1 MRGITATL
9 DAARRSPSAKPYLH
23 VQLHDHDVG
32 SLRLRW
38 RRVYTGIDP
47 DGPCAAAVAGDGA
60 LLRVRIDPSTGALT
74 RQRIASPGPDSDFSA
89 WTAVATV
96 AVGPRIGL
104 AASGTRAII
113 ASVRADGRRVEVR
126 ESTDGGATFGASTV
140 LAVASGMVTAVACSM
155 GPDGTAAVVY
165 AVGGTVYAV
174 RRFGTA
180 RWRSA
185 GAWSRSL
192 ATVNALAA
200 TFSADHNVLISGTD
214 AAGDAGVWSTI
225 YGAGNA
231 YPPGR
236 WRPLVEVV
244 SAASGTRTTYRV
256 SGTVLAD
263 APQSVFVES
272 YAGGGAYDRVHLAPG
287 VGRTG
292 YTDQLWRDPRPW
304 RHESPHGLAIAAGSG
319 AAWLASSNAV
329 WQAPYPAPAADL
341 TDDVLEATVIE
352 GLHRGRMRLL
362 LRNDDGRY
370 GATDA
375 PAALAAGGE
384 MRPAPGYV
392 TSAGEERSEGRAFW
406 ITAVRRR
413 YEPGGSTVEVE
424 AVDGWGLLDAW
435 TAPRQFVWAAGG
447 ISAARVLTGV
457 MQSAGIRLVGGHPS
471 TESDTLQPAFT
482 VRAGERG
489 TTAVRRL
496 LDMLPDEVTMRD
508 HVAYLFE
515 PRADDAPLVTFG
527 DDDPLLRLSVESGAP
542 AAGWT
547 RVFGAEV
554 LAQAVDE
561 LALADGGGAAIV
573 VDENIAAQARAD
585 VRADAVLRRSKL
597 ALARG
602 ELVVRPHPGLEVGD
616 AIAVTSKRASLDAV
630 RFRVSGLHTRY
641 VRGGRRAVYEQRIAL
656 SDV

>member
-1 MRGITATL
+1 MRGITPTL
-9 DAARRSPSAKPYLH
+9 DAARRSRSAKPYLH

-38 RRVYTGIDP
+38 RHVHTGIEP

-74 RQRIASPGPDSDFSA
+74 RQRIVSPGPDSDYGA

-96 AVGPRIGL
+96 AAGPRVGL
-104 AASGTRAII
+104 VASGTRAII

-126 ESTDGGATFGASTV
+126 ESADGGATFGASTV

-174 RRFGTA
+174 RRFGTT

-192 ATVNALAA
+192 ATVNGLAA
-200 TFSADHNVLISGTD
+200 TFSADHNVLISGTN

-225 YGAGNA
+225 YGAGGA

-287 VGRTG
+287 VGRTA

-304 RHESPHGLAIAAGSG
+304 RHESPHGLAIAAGNG
-319 AAWLASSNAV
+319 AAWLASPNAV
-329 WQAPYPAPAADL
+329 WHAPYPAPAADL

-352 GLHRGRMRLL
+352 GLHRGRMRLV

-370 GATDA
+370 GPADA

-384 MRPAPGYV
+384 LRPAPGYV

-447 ISAARVLTGV
+447 LSAARVLTGV
-457 MQSAGIRLVGGHPS
+457 MQSAGIRLAGGRPS
-471 TESDTLQPAFT
+471 RESDTLQPAFT

-508 HVAYLFE
+508 HVAVLFE
-515 PRADDAPLVTFG
+515 PRADDAPVAVFG
-527 DDDPLLRLSVESGAP
+527 DDDPLLRLAVESGAP

-547 RVFGAEV
+547 RVFGAGV
-554 LAQAVDE
+554 LAEAVDE
-561 LALADGGGAAIV
+561 LALAEGGAASIV
-573 VDENIAAQARAD
+573 VDENIAAQPRAD
-585 VRADAVLRRSKL
+585 VRAGAVLRRSKL

-616 AIAVTSKRASLDAV
+616 AITVTSKRAGLVEAP
-630 RFRVSGLHTRY
+630 FRVSGLHTRY

>member
-1 MRGITATL
+1 MRGISQTL
-9 DAARRSPSAKPYLH
+9 EAARRSPSAKPHMRVL
-23 VQLHDHDVG
+23 LHDRDVG

-38 RRVYTGIDP
+38 RRVYTGMEP

-60 LLRVRIDPSTGALT
+60 LLRVRIDPSTGALS
-74 RQRIASPGPDSDFSA
+74 RQRVATPGPDSDFSA

-96 AVGPRIGL
+96 AAGPRVGL
-104 AASGTRAII
+104 AASGTRAMI
-113 ASVRADGRRVEVR
+113 ASVRADGVRVEVR
-126 ESTDGGATFGASTV
+126 ESSDSGATFGTPTV
-140 LAVASGMVTAVACSM
+140 LAVAPGTVTAVASSM
-155 GPDGTAAVVY
+155 GPDGTAAVFY

-185 GAWSRSL
+185 TAWSRSL
-192 ATVNALAA
+192 ATVDGLAA
-200 TFSADHNVLISGTD
+200 SFSVDHNVLISGTN

-225 YGAGNA
+225 YGIGSA

-244 SAASGTRTTYRV
+244 SAARGTRTTYRA
-256 SGTVLAD
+256 SATALAD

-272 YAGGGAYDRVHLAPG
+272 YAGGGAYDRVHVAPG
-287 VGRTG
+287 VGGTS
-292 YTDQLWRDPRPW
+292 YLDQLWRNPRPFG
-304 RHESPHGLAIAAGSG
+304 HESAHGLAMAAGNG
-319 AAWLASSNAV
+319 AAWLASPNAV
-329 WQAPYPAPAADL
+329 WHAPYPEPATDL

-352 GLHRGRMRLL
+352 GLRGGRVRLL
-362 LRNDDGRY
+362 LRNDHGRY
-370 GATDA
+370 APEAA

-384 MRPAPGYV
+384 LLPSAGYI
-392 TSAGEERSEGRAFW
+392 TSAGKERLDGRAFW

-413 YEPGGSTVEVE
+413 YGPEGSTVEVD

-435 TAPRQFVWAAGG
+435 TAPRQFVWAAGEMNA
-447 ISAARVLTGV
+447 SRVLTGV
-457 MQSAGIRLVGGHPS
+457 MQHAGIRLGGRGAS
-471 TESDTLQPAFT
+471 AESVTLQPAFT

-496 LDMLPDEVTMRD
+496 LEMLPDEVIMRT
-508 HVAYLFE
+508 HVALLSRPDVDDE
-515 PRADDAPLVTFG
+515 PLATFG
-527 DDDPLLRLSVESGAP
+527 DDEPVMRLAVESGAP
-542 AAGWT
+542 AAGWA
-547 RVFGAEV
+547 RIFGADV
-554 LAQAVDE
+554 LAEAVDE
-561 LALADGGGAAIV
+561 IALAEGGSTAIV

-585 VRADAVLRRSKL
+585 ARADAVLRRSKL
-597 ALARG
+597 ALGRG

-616 AIAVTSKRASLDAV
+616 AIAITSKRAGLVGA